1 MTIKVPSDETTR
13 LSSTIGK
20 DYQYTDN
27 HYKHREI
34 ETEYGSI

>member
-1 MTIKVPSDETTR
+1 MAIKVKSNENTR

-20 DYQYTDN
+20 DKNYTDY

-34 ETEYGSI
+34 ETEYASI